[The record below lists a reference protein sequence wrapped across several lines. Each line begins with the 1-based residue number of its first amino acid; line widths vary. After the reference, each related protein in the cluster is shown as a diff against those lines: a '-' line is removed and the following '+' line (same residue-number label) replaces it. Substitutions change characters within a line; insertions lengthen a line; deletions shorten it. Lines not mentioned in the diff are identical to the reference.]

1 MFDPIIPVLK
11 IFILLLFVAG
21 SAKCDSLSILFLGD
35 THFGD
40 NYQYDPK
47 FSRGVN
53 IINEYGYD
61 YFFENVKE
69 ILGTSDVTLC
79 NLETPL
85 TTNLEPVSTKKPYLH
100 WSDPVNTTKFL
111 SKYNIKNICLG
122 NNHIFDQGRSGFN
135 ETISSL
141 QKAGMNYFGAGKNS
155 DEALKP
161 LIIDENGA
169 KLVIFG
175 GFEYR
180 ASYDTLYNFYA
191 DSVTAGVNTLD
202 TIKLNHEIINYRKKY
217 PDAKIIIY
225 PHWGSNYK
233 QVNPRQIAFAHSWI
247 NAGADIIIGHGAH
260 TVQEIE
266 KYNGKWILYNIGN
279 FIFNAPG
286 RYRTTGAKPYSLM
299 AKLVIE
305 NDKEKIILY
314 PIFTNNKRNDFQ
326 VRELSGEEF
335 TELEEFLLKG
345 KFEYSAYENKYF
357 ELK

>member
-1 MFDPIIPVLK
+1 MLK
-11 IFILLLFVAG
+11 IFILLLLLSG
-21 SAKCDSLSILFLGD
+21 YAKCDSLSILFLGD

-47 FSRGVN
+47 FNRGVN

-61 YFFENVKE
+61 YFFENVKK
-69 ILGTSDVTLC
+69 ILLTSDISFC

-85 TTNLEPVSTKKPYLH
+85 TKTLAPVSIKKPYLH
-100 WSDPVNTTKFL
+100 WSDPVNTIEYL
-111 SKYNIKNICLG
+111 SKYNIKNVSLG
-122 NNHIFDQGRSGFN
+122 NNHVFDQGITGFT

-141 QKAGMNYFGAGKNS
+141 QIAGMYYFGAGKNS

-161 LIIDENGA
+161 LVIDENGV
-169 KLVIFG
+169 KLVIFS

-191 DSVTAGVNTLD
+191 DSIKAGVNKLD
-202 TIKLNHEIINYRKKY
+202 IINMNEQILNCRKKF
-217 PDAKIIIY
+217 PKAKIIIY

-233 QVNPRQIAFAHSWI
+233 QVNNRQIAFAHSWI
-247 NAGADIIIGHGAH
+247 DAGADIIIGHGAH
-260 TVQEIE
+260 TVQQIE
-266 KYNGKWILYNIGN
+266 KYNGKWIIYNIGN

-286 RYRTTGAKPYSLM
+286 RYRTTGAKPYGLM
-299 AKLVIE
+299 AMLVIE
-305 NDKEKIILY
+305 KGKDKIFLY
-314 PIFTNNKRNDFQ
+314 PLFTNNKTNDYQ
-326 VRELSGEEF
+326 VRELNNEEF

-345 KFEYSAYENKYF
+345 KFIYSVYENECF

>member
-1 MFDPIIPVLK
+1 MLK
-11 IFILLLFVAG
+11 ISLLILFVTCTIR
-21 SAKCDSLSILFLGD
+21 CDSLSILFLGD

-53 IINEYGYD
+53 IIDEYGYD
-61 YFFENVKE
+61 YFFENVKDV
-69 ILGTSDVTLC
+69 LFASDISFC

-85 TTNLEPVSTKKPYLH
+85 TKTLAPVSTKKPYLH
-100 WSDPVNTTKFL
+100 WSDPVNTAKYL
-111 SKYNIKNICLG
+111 RKYNIKNICLG
-122 NNHIFDQGRSGFN
+122 NNHVFDQGIAGFA
-135 ETISSL
+135 ETVTTL
-141 QKAGMNYFGAGKNS
+141 KNAGMNYFGAGKNS
-155 DEALKP
+155 VEAVKP
-161 LIIDENGA
+161 LIIDENGM
-169 KLVIFG
+169 KVVVFG
-175 GFEYR
+175 GFEYH
-180 ASYDTLYNFYA
+180 ASYDTLYNFYS
-191 DSVTAGVNTLD
+191 DSIKAGVNILD
-202 TIKLNHEIINYRKKY
+202 TIKLNEQISLYRKNF
-217 PDAKIIIY
+217 PAARIIIY

-260 TVQEIE
+260 TVQEVD
-266 KYNGKWILYNIGN
+266 KYNGKWIIYNIGN

-286 RYRTTGAKPYSLM
+286 RYRTTGAKPYSLI

-305 NDKEKIILY
+305 KNKDKIFLY
-314 PIFTNNKRNDFQ
+314 PIFTNNKTNDYQ

-345 KFEYSAYENKYF
+345 KMEYSVYENEYI

>member
-1 MFDPIIPVLK
+1 MFDIKPYLQK
-11 IFILLLFVAG
+11 ISFLILFVACTIR
-21 SAKCDSLSILFLGD
+21 CDSLSVLFLGD

-40 NYQYDPK
+40 NYQFDPK
-47 FSRGVN
+47 YNRGEN
-53 IINEYGYD
+53 IIEEYGYD
-61 YFFENVKE
+61 YFFENVKYV
-69 ILGTSDVTLC
+69 LFASDISFC

-85 TTNLEPVSTKKPYLH
+85 TKTLQPVSTIKPYLH
-100 WSDPVNTTKFL
+100 WSDPGNTAKYL
-111 SKYNIKNICLG
+111 SKYNIKNISLG
-122 NNHIFDQGRSGFN
+122 NNHVFDQGIAGFT
-135 ETISSL
+135 ETVTSL
-141 QKAGMNYFGAGKNS
+141 KDAGMNFFGAGKNS
-155 DEALKP
+155 DEAISP
-161 LIIDENGA
+161 LIIQENGV
-169 KLVIFG
+169 KLVVFG

-202 TIKLNHEIINYRKKY
+202 TVKLNHEIINYRKKY

-286 RYRTTGAKPYSLM
+286 RCRTTGAKPYSLV
-299 AKLVIE
+299 AKLVFE
-305 NDKEKIILY
+305 KGKDKIFLY
-314 PIFTNNKRNDFQ
+314 PIFTNNKTNDYQ

-345 KFEYSAYENKYF
+345 KFKYSAYENEYF

>member
-1 MFDPIIPVLK
+1 MLK
-11 IFILLLFVAG
+11 IFILLLLLSG
-21 SAKCDSLSILFLGD
+21 YSKCDSLSILFLGD

-61 YFFENVKE
+61 YFFENVKK
-69 ILGTSDVTLC
+69 ILLTSDISFC

-85 TTNLEPVSTKKPYLH
+85 TKTLAPVSIKKPYLH
-100 WSDPVNTTKFL
+100 WSDPVNTIEYL
-111 SKYNIKNICLG
+111 SKYNIKNVSLG
-122 NNHIFDQGRSGFN
+122 NNHVFDQGISGFN

-155 DEALKP
+155 DEASKP
-161 LIIDENGA
+161 LVIDENGT
-169 KLVIFG
+169 KLIIFS

-191 DSVTAGVNTLD
+191 DSIKAGVNKLD
-202 TIKLNHEIINYRKKY
+202 IINMNEQILNCRKKF
-217 PDAKIIIY
+217 PEAKIIIY

-247 NAGADIIIGHGAH
+247 DAGADIIIGHGAH
-260 TVQEIE
+260 TVQQIE
-266 KYNGKWILYNIGN
+266 KYNGKWIIYNIGN

-299 AKLVIE
+299 AKVVIE

-314 PIFTNNKRNDFQ
+314 PVFTNNKTNEYQ
-326 VRELSGEEF
+326 VRELNNEEF
-335 TELEEFLLKG
+335 TELEGFLLKG
-345 KFEYSAYENKYF
+345 KFVYSAFKNEYF